1 MLIILVTAVVAIAM
15 LVEAQV
21 SRTHERA
28 LRAAGAVEPPGD
40 VYAVMQVA
48 YPGCFILMAVEA
60 AWRGGPSELFMPGVV
75 VFAIAKTLKW
85 WAIASLGTRWTFRVL
100 VPSTDAPLVQR
111 GPYRWMRHP
120 NYLAVVGEL
129 VGAAMMLRTP
139 WSGILACAAFG
150 ALMRRRIQVE
160 ERALGLGGARHS

>member
-1 MLIILVTAVVAIAM
+1 VVIILVTTIVALAM
-15 LVEAQV
+15 LVEAWL

-28 LRAAGAVEPPGD
+28 LRVAGAVEPPED

-60 AWRGGPSELFMPGVV
+60 IWRGTPSALFLPGAA

-100 VPSTDAPLVQR
+100 IPVGAPLVHR

-129 VGAAMMLRTP
+129 VGTAMMLGTP
-139 WSGILACAAFG
+139 WSGTLACVAFG
-150 ALMRRRIQVE
+150 ALMWRRIQVE
-160 ERALGLGGARHS
+160 ERALGMKEE